1 MDGIGKRSGR
11 VLLGTAGLAAA
22 VPVIVVIPELI
33 ARQAPWL
40 AVLCIVLKIV
50 LGTLLALASL
60 HQYQLAA
67 FPPGCE
73 ALQDPVVSWFTE
85 KQAAL
90 WKKSK
95 IAGICADVVVLFAPV
110 LVVYFLG
117 AVALRPV
124 YATMRHPQPGP
135 AVFFSEARQTGRFF
149 WATAKGLF
157 FLTLSTLL
165 GATVSLSI
173 MAYLLYQVSH

>member
-1 MDGIGKRSGR
+1 MDGIGKRLGR
-11 VLLGTAGLAAA
+11 VLLGSAGLAAA
-22 VPVIVVIPELI
+22 VPLIVVIPEWV

-40 AVLCIVLKIV
+40 ALLCIGAKIV
-50 LGTLLALASL
+50 LGTLLALRSL

-73 ALQDPVVSWFTE
+73 ALQDPVVGWFTA

-90 WKKSK
+90 WKRSK
-95 IAGICADVVVLFAPV
+95 VAGFLADIVILFAPV
-110 LVVYFLG
+110 LVVYFL
-117 AVALRPV
+117 AVVALRPF
-124 YATMRHPQPGP
+124 YATWRSPQPGP
-135 AVFFSEARQTGRFF
+135 ATFLREARQTGRFF

-165 GATVSLSI
+165 GAGIALSI
-173 MAYLLYQVSH
+173 MAYLLYRVSH